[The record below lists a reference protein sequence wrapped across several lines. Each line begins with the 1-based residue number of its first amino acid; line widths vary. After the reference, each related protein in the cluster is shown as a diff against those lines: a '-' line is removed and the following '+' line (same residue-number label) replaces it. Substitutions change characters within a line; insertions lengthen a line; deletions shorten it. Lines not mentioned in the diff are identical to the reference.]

1 MSLMEAIFGP
11 TPVYDAENDKMAHPD
26 ESEHKNLG
34 LHVRMCAK
42 RYTTVMVEVTKTR
55 ASLHST
61 QRLLL
66 IIIVLLAINGAL
78 DFKTLLDFGTP

>member
-1 MSLMEAIFGP
+1 
-11 TPVYDAENDKMAHPD
+11 
-26 ESEHKNLG
+26 
-34 LHVRMCAK
+34 
-42 RYTTVMVEVTKTR
+42 MVEVTKTR

>member
-1 MSLMEAIFGP
+1 MEAIFGP

-26 ESEHKNLG
+26 ESEHKDLS

-61 QRLLL
+61 QRLL
-66 IIIVLLAINGAL
+66 IVIIVLLAINGAL

>member
-11 TPVYDAENDKMAHPD
+11 APVYDIDNDKMAHPD
-26 ESEHKNLG
+26 EAENKNLG

-42 RYTTVMVEVTKTR
+42 RYATVMVAVTATR

-61 QRLLL
+61 QRLLVV
-66 IIIVLLAINGAL
+66 IIILLAINGAIDVKSL
-78 DFKTLLDFGTP
+78 VDFASP

>member
-11 TPVYDAENDKMAHPD
+11 APVYDIDNDKMAHPD
-26 ESEHKNLG
+26 EAENKNLG

-42 RYTTVMVEVTKTR
+42 RYATVMVAVTATR

-61 QRLLL
+61 QRLLV
-66 IIIVLLAINGAL
+66 IIIILLAINGAL
-78 DFKTLLDFGTP
+78 DFKTLLDFSSP

>member
-11 TPVYDAENDKMAHPD
+11 APVYDVDNDKMAHPD
-26 ESEHKNLG
+26 EDENKNLG

-42 RYTTVMVEVTKTR
+42 RYTTVMIEVTKTR

-61 QRLLL
+61 QRLLVV
-66 IIIVLLAINGAL
+66 IIILLAINGAIDVKGL
-78 DFKTLLDFGTP
+78 VDFASP